1 MVRSRRIAGVL
12 VATLASVAL
21 VVPAAHA
28 EGNWESTFYNIVKNF
43 ETRRWTDAGSDVYAT
58 SLFIKECYQV
68 NGNRFDKM
76 KWELRKNR
84 SLRPDVSLGEKEN
97 ACRNTTG
104 LSVWSNPGSG
114 TFFLR
119 YNGVTSGDTNKY
131 YAAKSIKV
139 TY

>member
-1 MVRSRRIAGVL
+1 MRRF
-12 VATLASVAL
+12 
-21 VVPAAHA
+21 H
-28 EGNWESTFYNIVKNF
+28 
-43 ETRRWTDAGSDVYAT
+43 R
-58 SLFIKECYQV
+58 CYQV
-68 NGNRFDKM
+68 NVNGFDKM

-119 YNGVTSGDTNKY
+119 YNGVTSGDTNQY